1 VRGGEPGGTLARAG
15 EEREMCDTTAFVIRG
30 GTEEMVFE
38 NVDRV
43 EFEGDQV
50 TLTNIFGEQQTLSAR
65 LRLIDNNAGKLV
77 FEPL

>member
-1 VRGGEPGGTLARAG
+1 V
-15 EEREMCDTTAFVIRG
+15 CDTTAFVVRSG
-30 GTEEMVFE
+30 AEEMILE

-43 EFEGDQV
+43 ELEGDEV

-65 LRLIDNNAGKLV
+65 LRLIDNNEGKLV

>member
-1 VRGGEPGGTLARAG
+1 V
-15 EEREMCDTTAFVIRG
+15 CDTTAFVVRG
-30 GTEEMVFE
+30 GSEEMIFE

-43 EFEGDQV
+43 ELDGDEV
-50 TLTNIFGEQQTLSAR
+50 TLTNIFGEQRKLSAR

>member
-1 VRGGEPGGTLARAG
+1 V
-15 EEREMCDTTAFVIRG
+15 CDTTAFVVRG
-30 GTEEMVFE
+30 GAEEMILE

-43 EFEGDQV
+43 ELEGDEV

-65 LRLIDNNAGKLV
+65 LRLIDNNEGKLV

>member
-1 VRGGEPGGTLARAG
+1 MANTG
-15 EEREMCDTTAFVIRG
+15 EEREMCDTTAYVVRSG
-30 GTEEMVFE
+30 AEEKVFE

-43 EFEGDQV
+43 ELDGDEA

-65 LRLIDNNAGKLV
+65 LRLIDNNEGKLV